1 MQQVRQFMRRHTLVV
16 AITLAALAHTAVR
29 ADEANPANALTFETH
44 VKPILAK
51 HCRKCHSGD
60 RPRGELDLSSFANL
74 MQGGI
79 SGKVVVAGKPDESL
93 LYTLSAHLE
102 DPKMPPNSPKI
113 PQTELDTLRQ
123 WIEGGLQER
132 SRSTTVA
139 LPNPAPKTLEGL
151 QKAALLPRP
160 TPITALAVSP
170 TGPLVAISGNKQV
183 LLYELPSAKL
193 LGAVAF
199 PEGEVHSL
207 RFSPDAKVLLAA
219 GGVGGQS
226 GAIAGIEVGT
236 WKRLFTLTDATD
248 AILCADLSSDKTRVA
263 FGGPSRLVK
272 IAAVADGQ
280 ILHTFRKPTDWV
292 MSVAFS
298 PEGLLLAAG
307 DRFGGLYVWEAKS
320 GKEFA
325 TLRGHTKAVMA
336 IAWQADS
343 NGFVSGSEDGSVRL
357 WDMHRL
363 RETAQWTAHA
373 DGVLD
378 VVMHA
383 DGTLAT
389 AGRDHRVRVWN
400 TPGKLLAEL
409 GPTEDIAMRV
419 ALSADGKTVVAGDWA
434 GTVQLWPTG
443 GGKGTRFT
451 LPIDPKPTRSATVP
465 VPVPNLPVATVRPT
479 PPTAIPTA
487 LDTLKNDLA
496 RKLLVLRTIED
507 AVEKL
512 KDEAARH
519 PKNEA
524 LAKAYLQ
531 LCEAALAM
539 KADVL
544 ETQKAIEAASKDS
557 K

>member
-1 MQQVRQFMRRHTLVV
+1 MRSHSLVV
-16 AITLAALAHTAVR
+16 AITLAVLAHTILR
-29 ADEANPANALTFETH
+29 AEEAKPASPITFEAH

-51 HCRKCHSGD
+51 HCGKCHTGD
-60 RPRGELDLSSFANL
+60 RPRGELDLSSFASL

-79 SGKVVVAGKPDESL
+79 SGKVVVAGKPEESL
-93 LYTLSAHLE
+93 LYTLTAHLE

-113 PQTELDTLRQ
+113 PKSEIDTLRK
-123 WIEGGLQER
+123 WIEGGLVER
-132 SRSTTVA
+132 SSNT
-139 LPNPAPKTLEGL
+139 PISIPSPAPKTLAGL
-151 QKAALLPRP
+151 QKAALLARP
-160 TPITALAVSP
+160 TPITALAASP
-170 TGPLVAISGNKQV
+170 TGSLVAISGHKQV
-183 LLYELPSAKL
+183 LLYERPSAKL

-207 RFSPDAKVLLAA
+207 RFSHDGKALLVA

-248 AILCADLSSDKTRVA
+248 AILCADLSADKTRVA

-292 MSVAFS
+292 MSLAFS

-325 TLRGHTKAVMA
+325 TLRGHTKAVTA
-336 IAWQADS
+336 ITWQPDS

-363 RETAQWTAHA
+363 RETAKWTAHA

-383 DGTLAT
+383 NGILAT
-389 AGRDHRVRVWN
+389 AGRDNRVRVWN
-400 TPGKLLAEL
+400 NPGKLLAEL
-409 GPTEDIAMRV
+409 GPTEDIAMRI
-419 ALSADGKTVVAGDWA
+419 ALSADGKTVIAGDWA
-434 GTVQLWPTG
+434 GSVQMWPIG
-443 GGKGTRFT
+443 GGKGTRFM
-451 LPIDPKPTRSATVP
+451 LPIAPKSAVSAP
-465 VPVPNLPVATVRPT
+465 VAVPVPNLPVAAVRPT

-487 LDTLKNDLA
+487 LDALKNDLA

-512 KDEAARH
+512 KDEAARN
-519 PKNEA
+519 PKNES

-544 ETQKAIEAASKDS
+544 ETQKAIDAASKDS